1 VYSRRSDPDLDTSRL
16 ADWGRRLEKAE
27 ALRQFW
33 LNWGVQ
39 AAVALAT
46 FAAVLVALFGQ
57 AFRAKFFPP
66 RLAVNLADPLGEK
79 TQARL
84 TWFED
89 GVQKERSED
98 ARYYH
103 LAVRNSR
110 RWSPANQVQVVL
122 LAVEQPGADGRF
134 VATWTGDIPLGW
146 RHQQVYSGP
155 RTIGPTGHV
164 DLCSVVKGKWLQLHP
179 LVMPFNLEVVKRN
192 SANLILRVQARSNEA
207 DSAILSI
214 QVSWDGQWHD
224 GATEMQ
230 RHLVVRVMPDHKEPL
245 GRCRFGCAA

>member
-1 VYSRRSDPDLDTSRL
+1 MDQ
-16 ADWGRRLEKAE
+16 AE

-39 AAVALAT
+39 VAVAVAT

-66 RLAVNLADPLGEK
+66 KLTVRLADPQGEK
-79 TQARL
+79 TKVRL
-84 TWFED
+84 TWVEN
-89 GVQKERSED
+89 GAQKERSED

-103 LAVRNSR
+103 LAVRNDR

-122 LAVEQPGADGRF
+122 LSVEEPGADGRF
-134 VATWTGDIPLGW
+134 VAIWTGDIPLGW
-146 RHQQVYSGP
+146 RHQQVLSGA
-155 RTIGPTGHV
+155 RTVGPTGHV
-164 DLCSVVKGKWLQLHP
+164 DLCSVVKTKWLQLHP
-179 LVMPFNLEVVKRN
+179 LVAPFNLEVIRRN

-207 DSAILSI
+207 DSEVLSVR
-214 QVSWDGQWHD
+214 VSWDGQWHD

-230 RHLVVRVMPDHKEPL
+230 RHLVIRVVTDEVQP
-245 GRCRFGCAA
+245 GT